1 MSTGN
6 VMILSGRFGKGHDT
20 VAEAS
25 AAALAPLG
33 VETRILDAIALLGEP
48 GSAIGERVFRSLLS
62 LPSVYDAFHFGQL
75 RSGGRLARNLD
86 RVAVRRMQPAFL
98 EETRRFSP
106 ALILSIF
113 ATGAGA
119 GAQYKSQHPEVATA
133 VVITDS
139 YAHRLW
145 LHEGTDLFL
154 VTSAVC
160 AHSVRAFLPRARVA
174 VVTHPTRPAF
184 YEPPGKLDARA
195 QLAVP
200 TGDSVVLLM
209 SGAWGIG
216 PVAECAEALAA
227 AGVWVLAVAGS
238 NARLLER
245 LRATSAH
252 QKRIVPFGL
261 TDDIPLLM
269 AAADAVITSS
279 GDTCRE
285 ARVVG
290 RPLVLLDVVPGHGR
304 ENLMHE
310 LELGHAVVSHPEP
323 DILLRVVENLID
335 DPAER
340 DLPPVA
346 SPAQWEH
353 EFLAALASIG
363 FG

>member
-33 VETRILDAIALLGEP
+33 VETRIIDAISLLGGT
-48 GSAIGERVFRSLLS
+48 GSVIGERVFRSLLS
-62 LPSVYDAFHFGQL
+62 LPAVYDAFHFSQL
-75 RSGGRLARNLD
+75 RSGGRLARSLD
-86 RVAVRRMQPAFL
+86 RVAARRMQPAFL
-98 EETRRFSP
+98 EETRKFPP

-113 ATGAGA
+113 ATGAAA
-119 GAQYKSQHPEVATA
+119 GARYKATHPEVAA
-133 VVITDS
+133 VVVITDS

-160 AHSVRAFLPRARVA
+160 AHSVRSFLPRARVE

-184 YEPPGKLDARA
+184 YRPPERLDARA
-195 QLAVP
+195 QLGIPA
-200 TGDSVVLLM
+200 GASAVLLM

-216 PVAECAEALAA
+216 PMAQCAEALAV
-227 AGVWVLAVAGS
+227 AGIWVIAVAG
-238 NARLLER
+238 NNVRLLER
-245 LRATSAH
+245 LRAATAGNN
-252 QKRIVPFGL
+252 RIVPFGF
-261 TDDIPLLM
+261 TDDVPLLM
-269 AAADAVITSS
+269 AAADIVITSS

-323 DILLRVVENLID
+323 DILVGVVERLLD

-340 DLPPVA
+340 ALQPVA

-353 EFLAALASIG
+353 ELLAALASIG

>member
-33 VETRILDAIALLGEP
+33 VETRILDAIALLGGA
-48 GSAIGERVFRSLLS
+48 GSALGERVFRSLLS
-62 LPSVYDAFHFGQL
+62 LPPVYDAFHFSQL
-75 RSGGRLARNLD
+75 RSGGRLARALD

-98 EETRRFSP
+98 DETRKFPP
-106 ALILSIF
+106 ALILSVF
-113 ATGAGA
+113 ATGAAA
-119 GAQYKSQHPEVATA
+119 GAQYKATHPEVATA

-145 LHEGTDLFL
+145 VHEGTDLFL

-160 AHSVRAFLPRARVA
+160 AHSVRSFVPQARVA

-184 YEPPGKLDARA
+184 YRPPGKLDARA
-195 QLAVP
+195 RLGIPTDALA
-200 TGDSVVLLM
+200 VLLM
-209 SGAWGIG
+209 SGSWGIG

-227 AGVWVLAVAGS
+227 AGVWVLAVAGN
-238 NARLLER
+238 NARLLDR
-245 LRATSAH
+245 LRAASTRRN
-252 QKRIVPFGL
+252 RIVPFGF
-261 TDDIPLLM
+261 TDDIPQLM

-310 LELGHAVVSHPEP
+310 LELGHAVVSHPDP
-323 DILLRVVENLID
+323 AVLVKVVEGLLD
-335 DPAER
+335 DPAQR
-340 DLPPVA
+340 DLQPVA

-353 EFLAALASIG
+353 ELLAALTSIG